1 MDVLVALGSSAA
13 YGYSV
18 VTVAVAVSYGEEGG
32 GQACFETASMLITF
46 ILLGKYL
53 EASAKR
59 KTSEALSKLVSLV
72 PPTALLCPPGS
83 LPGAGGDDG
92 DEAARSVPVADL
104 RTGDVVQVPPGAQLP
119 VDGEVV
125 HGSSE
130 VNEHMVTGEPVPVPK
145 AEGAQVIGG
154 TLNCSGALW
163 VRVGAVGNE
172 TVLAKIM
179 KVVSDAQMRR
189 PDVQAF
195 ADRISSVFVPA
206 VRPSPTASR
215 PSSCRRLSRSP
226 SSRGRAGR
234 PSSRSSCCPTCRC
247 TDGTAPRR
255 SPSCLAAP
263 CSSSPAR
270 ARWGSPRPPP

>member
-1 MDVLVALGSSAA
+1 M
-13 YGYSV
+13 
-18 VTVAVAVSYGEEGG
+18 
-32 GQACFETASMLITF
+32 
-46 ILLGKYL
+46 
-53 EASAKR
+53 
-59 KTSEALSKLVSLV
+59 

-83 LPGAGGDDG
+83 LPGAGGDGG

-172 TVLAKIM
+172 TVRKRPART
-179 KVVSDAQMRR
+179 SDSAARHAALQR
-189 PDVQAF
+189 PQQL
-195 ADRISSVFVPA
+195 SPA
-206 VRPSPTASR
+206 A
-215 PSSCRRLSRSP
+215 RRL
-226 SSRGRAGR
+226 GREGVVE
-234 PSSRSSCCPTCRC
+234 
-247 TDGTAPRR
+247 PRALGLGQR
-255 SPSCLAAP
+255 RLT
-263 CSSSPAR
+263 
-270 ARWGSPRPPP
+270 

>member
-1 MDVLVALGSSAA
+1 M
-13 YGYSV
+13 
-18 VTVAVAVSYGEEGG
+18 
-32 GQACFETASMLITF
+32 
-46 ILLGKYL
+46 
-53 EASAKR
+53 
-59 KTSEALSKLVSLV
+59 

-163 VRVGAVGNE
+163 VRHW
-172 TVLAKIM
+172 LASEE
-179 KVVSDAQMRR
+179 SDQRHLTR
-189 PDVQAF
+189 PHT
-195 ADRISSVFVPA
+195 R
-206 VRPSPTASR
+206 
-215 PSSCRRLSRSP
+215 
-226 SSRGRAGR
+226 
-234 PSSRSSCCPTCRC
+234 
-247 TDGTAPRR
+247 
-255 SPSCLAAP
+255 
-263 CSSSPAR
+263 SSPASV
-270 ARWGSPRPPP
+270 GGDC